1 MLVFVTFLTF
11 KFWFHYF
18 YILILYKVFGKHR
31 LGSSTIGKFGKTAF
45 TTECLTVANTQFECV
60 YPHIFSQH
68 IFKITPSRCQDPLT
82 YLMEFLQKKP
92 CLPSSSPMAAPFP
105 QKGPSQRCSAMNPPT
120 ILLLSLYQLRMHFDW
135 LYCSCPLPSIYLFK
149 NKTLFHSPPILVLLF
164 WPGFQELYIKTTS
177 KNTFTNSLSSSHWP
191 NIKGSV

>member
-1 MLVFVTFLTF
+1 MLVFATFLTF

-18 YILILYKVFGKHR
+18 YILILSKVFGKHR

-82 YLMEFLQKKP
+82 YLMEFLQKKKSV
-92 CLPSSSPMAAPFP
+92 CLPAHPWQPPFYERDHHKDVLP
-105 QKGPSQRCSAMNPPT
+105 WT
-120 ILLLSLYQLRMHFDW
+120 F
-135 LYCSCPLPSIYLFK
+135 PLFCNS
-149 NKTLFHSPPILVLLF
+149 H
-164 WPGFQELYIKTTS
+164 YI
-177 KNTFTNSLSSSHWP
+177 N
-191 NIKGSV
+191 

>member
-1 MLVFVTFLTF
+1 MLVFATFLTF

-18 YILILYKVFGKHR
+18 YILILSKVFGKHR

-82 YLMEFLQKKP
+82 YLMEFLQKKKSV
-92 CLPSSSPMAAPFP
+92 CLPAHPWQPLSMKGPTTKMFCHEPSHYSVTLIISTKNAFWLIILFMSSSQYISI
-105 QKGPSQRCSAMNPPT
+105 QK
-120 ILLLSLYQLRMHFDW
+120 
-135 LYCSCPLPSIYLFK
+135 
-149 NKTLFHSPPILVLLF
+149 
-164 WPGFQELYIKTTS
+164 
-177 KNTFTNSLSSSHWP
+177 
-191 NIKGSV
+191 

>member
-1 MLVFVTFLTF
+1 MLVFATFLTF

-18 YILILYKVFGKHR
+18 YILILSKVFGKHR

-82 YLMEFLQKKP
+82 YLMGFYKKKNLSAFLLTHGSPLSMKGPTTKMFCHEP
-92 CLPSSSPMAAPFP
+92 SHYSVTLIISTKNAFWLIILFMSSSQYISI
-105 QKGPSQRCSAMNPPT
+105 QK
-120 ILLLSLYQLRMHFDW
+120 
-135 LYCSCPLPSIYLFK
+135 
-149 NKTLFHSPPILVLLF
+149 
-164 WPGFQELYIKTTS
+164 
-177 KNTFTNSLSSSHWP
+177 
-191 NIKGSV
+191 